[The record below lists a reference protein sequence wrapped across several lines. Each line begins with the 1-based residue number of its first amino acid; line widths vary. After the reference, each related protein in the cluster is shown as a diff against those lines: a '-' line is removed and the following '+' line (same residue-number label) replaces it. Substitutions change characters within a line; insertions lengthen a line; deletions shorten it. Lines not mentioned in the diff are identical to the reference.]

1 MSGCYNRSMF
11 NAHDPHIP
19 SRHDLRK
26 VKIWNILRED
36 EEVEVGVECLVWG
49 SEAWWRGRT
58 TKLRLKFL
66 DQDLILVGVVGTPLK
81 DLDGVAGNRCR
92 ILALGWHL
100 EEIHMA

>member
-1 MSGCYNRSMF
+1 
-11 NAHDPHIP
+11 
-19 SRHDLRK
+19 
-26 VKIWNILRED
+26 IWNILRED

-49 SEAWWRGRT
+49 SEAWWR
-58 TKLRLKFL
+58 